1 MANLP
6 YSVEKWRQHVATDPL
21 EGHDLPSLNDSA
33 TAVSMA
39 PSFCTGTGLDI
50 LTNYICPDIET
61 ADREVI
67 FVTCFWATMSES
79 RVRLCKALRT
89 LSKEVVKKRA
99 AASNATTVENVKIYI
114 CLSSVSL
121 LQKLR
126 HTESTAGYV
135 YDSTEWNQKLKLPP
149 PEEIPG
155 VDLTV
160 KSIFIRPFSVM
171 HPKFVIVDRKF
182 VWVPSCNVSWESWYE
197 GAFRLKGRSIVEKFH
212 KFWTEVWNP
221 EAELP
226 HWAASGGIS
235 TFPAT
240 TSVHLP
246 PLTDPPAKSAVRLVK
261 SFPDTPANRELQTLF
276 LPSSHHQDLAF
287 RPGISRLPRPAPR
300 TPLNAFTKFLF
311 ANAESEIYMITPN
324 LTAKPVMHA
333 LVQALERG
341 VKVTTVTNT
350 NLMVME
356 QLGTAGTTTARCLK
370 SLMNSHKR
378 VLWAWARAM
387 KEIDTTDAKKP
398 GKLTVREWKVANP
411 RRGNLGG
418 ESAFV
423 KSHLKLTVVDETVV
437 LFGSGNMDRASWY
450 TSQEVGVALYSAEVV
465 KEILHEVLMRDV
477 EKHSRTIYESHEV

>member
-21 EGHDLPSLNDSA
+21 EGHDLSSLNDSA
-33 TAVSMA
+33 TAASME

-50 LTNYICPDIET
+50 LSNYICPDIET
-61 ADREVI
+61 ADREVV
-67 FVTCFWATMSES
+67 FVTCFWATVSES
-79 RVRLCKALRT
+79 RVRLCEALRM
-89 LSKEVVKKRA
+89 LSKKIVKKRA
-99 AASNATTVENVKIYI
+99 AASPHTTTVENIKVYI

-135 YDSTEWNQKLKLPP
+135 YNPTEWNEQLKLPIP
-149 PEEIPG
+149 QEIPG
-155 VDLTV
+155 LDLTV

-182 VWVPSCNVSWESWYE
+182 VWLPSCNVSWESWYE

-221 EAELP
+221 DAQQP
-226 HWAASGGIS
+226 HGAAVGGIS

-240 TSVHLP
+240 ADVTLP
-246 PLTDPPAKSAVRLVK
+246 PLKDPPAKSAGQLVK
-261 SFPDTPANRELQTLF
+261 SFPNTPANRELHTLF
-276 LPSSHHQDLAF
+276 LPSSHHQNPAF
-287 RPGISRLPRPAPR
+287 RPGIFRLPRSEPR

-311 ANAESEIYMITPN
+311 ANAESEIYIITPN

-333 LVQALERG
+333 LVQALEQG
-341 VKVTTVTNT
+341 VKVTVVTNM

-356 QLGTAGTTTARCLK
+356 QLATSGTTTARCIN
-370 SLMNSHKR
+370 SLMNSHRR
-378 VLWAWARAM
+378 VLCAWGK
-387 KEIDTTDAKKP
+387 KETDATDATKP
-398 GKLTVREWKVANP
+398 GKLTVREWKVANS
-411 RRGNLGG
+411 RRCNLGG
-418 ESAFV
+418 GSAFV
-423 KSHLKLTVVDETVV
+423 KSHLKLTVVDERVV
-437 LFGSGNMDRASWY
+437 LLGSGNMDRASWY
-450 TSQEVGVALYSAEVV
+450 TSQEVGVALYSAEVA

-477 EKHSRTIYESHEV
+477 EKHSRTIYESFEA